1 MWIEYKWVWFIFNHD
16 ICTGYNGIIGNNM
29 DNWLL
34 ESFGLEI
41 VPSLE
46 VKLHAIYNDI
56 CLEKDQSS
64 GPACM
69 YV

>member
-1 MWIEYKWVWFIFNHD
+1 
-16 ICTGYNGIIGNNM
+16 M
-29 DNWLL
+29 DNWLP

-69 YV
+69 DV